1 MLVVNP
7 LFQAKKSTF
16 STLPSC
22 TNVGANCIKLFERI
36 IIYYL
41 RYIIA
46 KIDEKNIYLSFCFL
60 SPNKSKFYF
69 PIVYICSTSKGT
81 TFLPLLFLY
90 FYLLD
95 ENVIFLPKNFSDCRN
110 ARVRSAIWRPLV
122 CRIALS
128 PPKLIK
134 TLAKYKD
141 LTLFFYIFAFE
152 MSWFAVKRFGVG
164 KNK

>member
-1 MLVVNP
+1 MVVNP

-60 SPNKSKFYF
+60 SSNKSKFYF

-81 TFLPLLFLY
+81 TFLPLPFFY

-95 ENVIFLPKNFSDCRN
+95 ENVIFLPKNFGLSKREGAQRHMAALGLSD
-110 ARVRSAIWRPLV
+110 SAVTTKID
-122 CRIALS
+122 
-128 PPKLIK
+128 
-134 TLAKYKD
+134 KD
-141 LTLFFYIFAFE
+141 
-152 MSWFAVKRFGVG
+152 SSKV
-164 KNK
+164 